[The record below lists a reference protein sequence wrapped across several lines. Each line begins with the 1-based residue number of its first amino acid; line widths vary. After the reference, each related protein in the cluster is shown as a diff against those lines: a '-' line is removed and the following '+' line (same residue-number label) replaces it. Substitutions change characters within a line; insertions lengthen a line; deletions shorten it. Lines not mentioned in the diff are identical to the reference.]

1 MSECLCEEGSQT
13 VLRVKVSVEEFI
25 EPLQE
30 SKPVTEHRL
39 RASTLKEATLK
50 IYIAW
55 PKLDKG
61 KEIF

>member
-1 MSECLCEEGSQT
+1 MKKADLG
-13 VLRVKVSVEEFI
+13 VKGVKVSVEEFI
-25 EPLQE
+25 GPLQE

-39 RASTLKEATLK
+39 RASTLKEAILN
-50 IYIAW
+50 IYIVW